1 MHPLSFNVIQISK
14 MIYLDF
20 EGFINEAPSL
30 VGYKIDGKF
39 TQLILDDDLSLI
51 SEETDINFMD
61 FEEFCH

>member
-1 MHPLSFNVIQISK
+1 

-20 EGFINEAPSL
+20 EGFINEKPSL

-51 SEETDINFMD
+51 SEKTDINFMN
-61 FEEFCH
+61 FEESVSYTHLTLPTKRIV

>member
-1 MHPLSFNVIQISK
+1 

-20 EGFINEAPSL
+20 EGFINEPPSL

-51 SEETDINFMD
+51 SEETDINFNLLD
-61 FEEFCH
+61 SCIL